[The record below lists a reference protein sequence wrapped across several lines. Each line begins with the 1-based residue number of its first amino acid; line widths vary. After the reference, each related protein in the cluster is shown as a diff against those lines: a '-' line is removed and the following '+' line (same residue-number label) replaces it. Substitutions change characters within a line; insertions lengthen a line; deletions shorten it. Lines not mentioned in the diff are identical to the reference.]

1 MYLIGLCAI
10 SWLSLLGGFAS
21 LWVALTQ
28 PWTVSDLVVLTLA
41 GAAVLAFARLGLT
54 ALLALVTAVLPTGR
68 LRTRL
73 SAAAVRL
80 APRMLASSV
89 LTAVAIGCAAQ
100 SALAVGGGSGPSL
113 EVNAGPSLAG
123 NAGPSPAAVPRVA
136 SVTDSSGVDSRPVT
150 ASDLPD
156 PGWPT
161 TPGAPLDPGWPTT
174 DPADPPASPDPP
186 NSTDPPDGAS
196 DTANDPDGETPDT
209 DTRDPDAPAAPGP
222 DSSTPTVHIV
232 SRGESLW
239 SIASELTD
247 SDDARGT
254 LVAAIHSA
262 NRDVIGADPDLI
274 MPGQRLEIPS

>member
-54 ALLALVTAVLPTGR
+54 ALLTLVIAVLPTGR

-100 SALAVGGGSGPSL
+100 SALAVGGS
-113 EVNAGPSLAG
+113 AGPSLGDDARVAG
-123 NAGPSPAAVPRVA
+123 GSSIAAVPRVA
-136 SVTDSSGVDSRPVT
+136 SVDDRSGVDGGPVS

-174 DPADPPASPDPP
+174 DPADPPNSTDPPTSTDGP
-186 NSTDPPDGAS
+186 NSTDPPDGSS
-196 DTANDPDGETPDT
+196 DTADDPDGETPG
-209 DTRDPDAPAAPGP
+209 PDA
-222 DSSTPTVHIV
+222 STPTVHIV

-239 SIASELTD
+239 SIASGLTD

>member
-41 GAAVLAFARLGLT
+41 GAAVLAFARLGIT
-54 ALLALVTAVLPTGR
+54 ALLALVIAVLPTGR

-100 SALAVGGGSGPSL
+100 SAAALGSNDGPSIGDDARVAGGSSI
-113 EVNAGPSLAG
+113 
-123 NAGPSPAAVPRVA
+123 AAVPRTA
-136 SVTDSSGVDSRPVT
+136 SVTDRSGVDGGPVSS
-150 ASDLPD
+150 SDLPD

-174 DPADPPASPDPP
+174 DPADPPNSTDPP
-186 NSTDPPDGAS
+186 TSTDPPDGAS
-196 DTANDPDGETPDT
+196 DTADDTDGETPDT
-209 DTRDPDAPAAPGP
+209 GTRDPDAPAAPGP
-222 DSSTPTVHIV
+222 DASTPTVHIV

-239 SIASELTD
+239 SIASGLTD

>member
-54 ALLALVTAVLPTGR
+54 ALLALVIAVLPTGR

-100 SALAVGGGSGPSL
+100 SALAIGSD
-113 EVNAGPSLAG
+113 AGPSIGDDARGAG
-123 NAGPSPAAVPRVA
+123 GSSISADPRVA
-136 SVTDSSGVDSRPVT
+136 SVDDRSGVDSRPVT

-174 DPADPPASPDPP
+174 D
-186 NSTDPPDGAS
+186 
-196 DTANDPDGETPDT
+196 
-209 DTRDPDAPAAPGP
+209 TRDPDAPAAPGP
-222 DSSTPTVHIV
+222 DASTPTVHIV

-247 SDDARGT
+247 SDDARGR
-254 LVAAIHSA
+254 LVDAIHSA

>member
-54 ALLALVTAVLPTGR
+54 ALLALVIAVLPTGR
-68 LRTRL
+68 LRNRL
-73 SAAAVRL
+73 SVAAVRL
-80 APRMLASSV
+80 TPRMLASSV

-100 SALAVGGGSGPSL
+100 SAAALGSGSGPSI
-113 EVNAGPSLAG
+113 GG
-123 NAGPSPAAVPRVA
+123 NAGPSVAGAPRVA
-136 SVTDSSGVDSRPVT
+136 SVAGRSGVDSRPVS

-174 DPADPPASPDPP
+174 DPADPPASPEPP

-222 DSSTPTVHIV
+222 DASTPTVHIV

-254 LVAAIHSA
+254 LVDAIHSA
-262 NRDVIGADPDLI
+262 NRHVIGADPDLI